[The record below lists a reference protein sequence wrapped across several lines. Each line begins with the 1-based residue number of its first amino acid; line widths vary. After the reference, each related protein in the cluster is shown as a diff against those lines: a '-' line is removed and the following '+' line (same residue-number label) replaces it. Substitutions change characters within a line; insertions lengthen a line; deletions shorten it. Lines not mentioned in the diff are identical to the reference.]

1 MLLLNIILGLIL
13 VISFID
19 GFGGG
24 AIKNFF
30 SLIIFFITV
39 PLTGISF
46 HLIATAFSFISG
58 ENWSHFIGFFIT
70 LALYSIIFHFVFY
83 LPRKYA
89 KSTFHEGILMGLGG
103 SIINVFKSAMGIVV
117 LLLVFHAY
125 PVIRGLEPV
134 IMESGV
140 LTWLLGHF
148 RFVQLLL
155 PDTFALLI

>member
-1 MLLLNIILGLIL
+1 MLLLNIILGLIF

-19 GFGGG
+19 GFAGGL
-24 AIKNFF
+24 IKNFF
-30 SLIIFFITV
+30 SLIVFVIAV
-39 PLTGISF
+39 PLTGISY
-46 HLIATAFSFISG
+46 HLIAIALSFISG
-58 ENWSHFIGFFIT
+58 ENWSHFISFFIT

-83 LPRKYA
+83 LPRKYVQA
-89 KSTFHEGILMGLGG
+89 TFREGILMGVGG
-103 SIINVFKSAMGIVV
+103 GIVNVFKAAMGIVV

-134 IMESGV
+134 LMESGV

-155 PDTFALLI
+155 PDTFTLSL